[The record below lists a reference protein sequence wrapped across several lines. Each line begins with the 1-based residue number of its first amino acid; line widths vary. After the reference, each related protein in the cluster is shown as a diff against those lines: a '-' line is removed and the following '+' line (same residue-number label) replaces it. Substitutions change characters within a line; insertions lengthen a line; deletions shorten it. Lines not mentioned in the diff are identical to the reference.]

1 MATRKTTKKPIKRS
15 MKKPKD
21 LDINIKVNNIDKAI
35 RTCIKK
41 NEKEKWRCNG
51 SGCWVFG
58 SALAIVLS
66 YTQNSSILW
75 AIIHGIISWFYVIY
89 RIILLYI

>member
-1 MATRKTTKKPIKRS
+1 MVKKLAKKKTKELEPKKTIRERIK
-15 MKKPKD
+15 
-21 LDINIKVNNIDKAI
+21 NH
-35 RTCIKK
+35 KK
-41 NEKEKWRCNG
+41 NKCNHQCTG
-51 SGCWVFG
+51 FWVFG

-89 RIILLYI
+89 RAIIPYF

>member
-1 MATRKTTKKPIKRS
+1 MVTKKAK
-15 MKKPKD
+15 KKPED
-21 LDINIKVNNIDKAI
+21 VDINIKVNNLDKAV
-35 RTCIKK
+35 RAGIKYHK
-41 NEKEKWRCNG
+41 KEKWRCNG
-51 SGCWVFG
+51 SGFWIFG

-89 RIILLYI
+89 RIILLYA